1 MHHPVL
7 LKSAIDGLAV
17 KPNGLYIDGTFGEGG
32 HSLEILK
39 RGGRVLGIDWDE
51 DQIKYQRS
59 TPIQSGSNIK
69 DKNLTLVVGNFA
81 EIEKIAKENNF
92 FPVDGIIVDLGLSMR
107 QISQSGRGFS
117 YQNPSETL
125 DMRISLDNDLTAEQ
139 IISRYSQPELYEVFA
154 KNSEEI
160 NSRAVAGYIVHTR
173 HIKPIKTVGD
183 LNQLLERI
191 VGKDDKQVKARIYQG
206 LRIAV
211 NHEFE
216 NLKSFLKQ
224 AIKLLKKDGRLVVIT
239 FHSVEDR
246 IVKNFIREN
255 HLLQVNKKAIRSL
268 EEKKYER
275 SAKLRIISQL

>member
-39 RGGRVLGIDWDE
+39 RGGRVLGIDWD
-51 DQIKYQRS
+51 DSQIKEQIS
-59 TPIQSGSNIK
+59 KIK
-69 DKNLTLVVGNFA
+69 DKNLTLVIGNFA